1 MFPIAASRTPTGPL
15 VSPTTRGEVGTNSR
29 AANEPSVF
37 TITSKGLL
45 RDCENRW
52 FAALI
57 KSVPAKLSSDCSGQD
72 CLAKYFR
79 NQRGRRVGRFW
90 DDAACG
96 ARQALNGMIRT
107 DNISL

>member
-1 MFPIAASRTPTGPL
+1 MIVKTDGS
-15 VSPTTRGEVGTNSR
+15 
-29 AANEPSVF
+29 
-37 TITSKGLL
+37 
-45 RDCENRW
+45 

-57 KSVPAKLSSDCSGQD
+57 KSVPTELATSGCSGQD

-96 ARQALNGMIRT
+96 ARQASHGRIRT
-107 DNISL
+107 VYTPVYRGPIPRPR